1 MAVGNAFLSYFSTIY
16 YISVAFLLNV
26 TNSLVFRG
34 GFRLPC
40 LLIVGQLSLFTL
52 LYFLSILFGFIH
64 NRKKY
69 LFMTNR
75 LLLLM
80 LFFFSMN
87 LANMTALAT
96 LDDIVIFIGVRRTLC
111 LFVLILE
118 WSFQKKKPTSLVFF
132 SVLCITLGAL
142 WSLLFRSKPFNFDG
156 LLLVIFGNLCNAFY
170 LIWIPFASENGVHGT
185 VALTVS
191 LSCWS
196 LPLMIVI
203 AFIQGE
209 VSRLR
214 VFMQNETV
222 GTFWTA
228 FGFSSVLGCF
238 ISHATYMNSIHN
250 SPLTHSISGHIKD
263 ILIII
268 IGSWLGIGSLPST
281 REEQMG
287 LALNILGGFLYVYA
301 KYKETSRKAI
311 MTSGVNAATPTSDKC
326 TMEIKHTPL

>member
-1 MAVGNAFLSYFSTIY
+1 MVVSHAFLSIFSILY

-34 GFRLPC
+34 GLRLPC
-40 LLIVGQLSLFTL
+40 LLIVGQLSLFSL
-52 LYFLSILFGFIH
+52 LYLLAVVLGFIP

-80 LFFFSMN
+80 LFFFVMN

-96 LDDIVIFIGVRRTLC
+96 IDDVVIFIGVRRTLC

-118 WSFQKKKPTSLVFF
+118 CSFLSKKPTLLVFF
-132 SVLCITLGAL
+132 SVVCITLGAL
-142 WSLLFRSKPFNFDG
+142 WSVLFRSKPFNFYG
-156 LLLVIFGNLCNAFY
+156 LLLVIIGNLSNALY
-170 LIWIPFASENGVHGT
+170 LIWIPFASENGIFGT

-196 LPLMIVI
+196 LPLMITV
-203 AFIQGE
+203 ALFQGE
-209 VSRLR
+209 VSRLKI
-214 VFMQNETV
+214 FLQNETSSV
-222 GTFWTA
+222 AFWTA

-250 SPLTHSISGHIKD
+250 SPLTHSMSGHIKD
-263 ILIII
+263 ILIIF
-268 IGSWLGIGSLPST
+268 IGSWIGIGSLPST
-281 REEQMG
+281 REERMG
-287 LALNILGGFLYVYA
+287 LALNILG
-301 KYKETSRKAI
+301 EEQT
-311 MTSGVNAATPTSDKC
+311 
-326 TMEIKHTPL
+326 